1 MFLHIRNRTH
11 LYWYYYSM
19 TQNTLYDETRSPIN
33 NHMKSNK
40 PGYEEICKLVSILL
54 NELYSKMSSQCKY
67 LKTFD
72 VFKWRYKLNHSIYVM
87 VVGL

>member
-1 MFLHIRNRTH
+1 M
-11 LYWYYYSM
+11 SK
-19 TQNTLYDETRSPIN
+19 NTLDDETRSPIS

-72 VFKWRYKLNHSIYVM
+72 VFKWMYKFDHSIYVM
-87 VVGL
+87 VVEL